1 MNTKE
6 TVTYELENSQLPKL
20 LSIVASLMF
29 ELTIVG
35 RECYGELG
43 KSSDRLRAVNE
54 TMHRLSGVMIDLLE
68 GDASSVS
75 PIIINA
81 FFSDRADA
89 TLGVIFS
96 LCFDRAWSK
105 IESG

>member
-1 MNTKE
+1 
-6 TVTYELENSQLPKL
+6 
-20 LSIVASLMF
+20 
-29 ELTIVG
+29 
-35 RECYGELG
+35 
-43 KSSDRLRAVNE
+43 
-54 TMHRLSGVMIDLLE
+54 MHRLSGVMIDLLE

-75 PIIINA
+75 PIIVNA

-89 TLGVIFS
+89 KLGVIFR